1 MTEPTPHQK
10 YAFDTVFDGDG
21 DIASAPVRPKR
32 LFTAEETES
41 IRVRAFIDGERSA
54 VARAEE
60 IAAAALAEIA
70 AAAKGALS
78 VLAAVA
84 HEHRTGSADL
94 ALAAAR
100 KIAGAALDRF
110 PEAPV
115 QAALEGLAREV
126 EAIPRLVIRCTPDL
140 VERIQ
145 AALDQT
151 AQAVGF
157 PGQIVVK
164 ADPALPRAAF
174 VLDWGD
180 GRASYDPVEAAARV
194 ASALETA
201 LAAEGLHGEPL
212 LPHEADHG

>member
-1 MTEPTPHQK
+1 MMISQHIGGDAQKPSPHQK

-70 AAAKGALS
+70 TAAKGALS

-100 KIAGAALDRF
+100 KIAG
-110 PEAPV
+110 
-115 QAALEGLAREV
+115 
-126 EAIPRLVIRCTPDL
+126 
-140 VERIQ
+140 